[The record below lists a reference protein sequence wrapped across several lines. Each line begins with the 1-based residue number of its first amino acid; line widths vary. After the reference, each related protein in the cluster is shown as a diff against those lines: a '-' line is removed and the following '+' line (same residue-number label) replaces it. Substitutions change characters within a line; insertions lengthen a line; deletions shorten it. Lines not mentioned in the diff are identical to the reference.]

1 MSKKIAMNVRPQV
14 VSPQAD
20 KWVSQQ
26 DSPASGSTKR
36 LTVDV
41 PEDNHAR
48 FKAFCAMH
56 KTKMA
61 EEINAFIQRRI
72 TESAEQ
78 EGQKNNH
85 GA

>member
-1 MSKKIAMNVRPQV
+1 MSKKVAMNARPKV
-14 VSPQAD
+14 VSPEAD
-20 KWVSQQ
+20 KWVRQQ
-26 DSPASGSTKR
+26 ASSASGPTKR

-61 EEINAFIQRRI
+61 EEINAFIQRRL
-72 TESAEQ
+72 TEAGEQ
-78 EGQKNNH
+78 GGQRE
-85 GA
+85 

>member
-1 MSKKIAMNVRPQV
+1 MSKKIAMNARPQV

-20 KWVSQQ
+20 KWVGQQ
-26 DSPASGSTKR
+26 TSSHTGHTKR

-72 TESAEQ
+72 TEVEEQ
-78 EGQKNNH
+78 GT
-85 GA
+85 G

>member
-1 MSKKIAMNVRPQV
+1 MSKKVAIDARPKV
-14 VSPQAD
+14 VSPEAD
-20 KWVSQQ
+20 EWVSQQ
-26 DSPASGSTKR
+26 ASPVYRPTKR

-61 EEINAFIQRRI
+61 EEINAFIQRRL
-72 TESAEQ
+72 TEAGEQ
-78 EGQKNNH
+78 EGQRE
-85 GA
+85 

>member
-1 MSKKIAMNVRPQV
+1 MSKKVAMDARPKV
-14 VSPQAD
+14 VSPEAEQ
-20 KWVSQQ
+20 WVSQKA
-26 DSPASGSTKR
+26 SPASRPTKR

-61 EEINAFIQRRI
+61 EEINAFIQRRL
-72 TESAEQ
+72 TEAGQQ
-78 EGQKNNH
+78 EGQRE
-85 GA
+85 

>member
-1 MSKKIAMNVRPQV
+1 MSKKVAMNARPKV
-14 VSPQAD
+14 VLPEAD

-26 DSPASGSTKR
+26 ASPASRPTKR

-48 FKAFCAMH
+48 FKAFCAMR

-61 EEINAFIQRRI
+61 EEINTFIQRRL
-72 TESAEQ
+72 TEAGEQ
-78 EGQKNNH
+78 EGQRE
-85 GA
+85 

>member
-1 MSKKIAMNVRPQV
+1 MNARPQA

-20 KWVSQQ
+20 KWVAKQAAP
-26 DSPASGSTKR
+26 DTGPTKR

-41 PEDNHAR
+41 PEENHAR

-72 TESAEQ
+72 TEKEEQ
-78 EGQKNNH
+78 GTV
-85 GA
+85 

>member
-1 MSKKIAMNVRPQV
+1 MSKKIAMTARPQV
-14 VSPQAD
+14 VSSQAD
-20 KWVSQQ
+20 KWVSRQA
-26 DSPASGSTKR
+26 SPSPGPTKR

-61 EEINAFIQRRI
+61 EEINAFIQSRI
-72 TESAEQ
+72 TEAEEQ
-78 EGQKNNH
+78 EGQGEN
-85 GA
+85 

>member
-1 MSKKIAMNVRPQV
+1 MSKKILMAARPQA

-20 KWVSQQ
+20 KWVAQQ
-26 DSPASGSTKR
+26 ASAPPGPTKR

-61 EEINAFIQRRI
+61 EEINAFIERRI
-72 TESAEQ
+72 TEVEEQ
-78 EGQKNNH
+78 GTV
-85 GA
+85 

>member
-1 MSKKIAMNVRPQV
+1 MSKKIAMNARPQV
-14 VSPQAD
+14 VSSQAD

-26 DSPASGSTKR
+26 ASPAPGPTKR

-41 PEDNHAR
+41 PEENHAR

-72 TESAEQ
+72 TEAEEQ
-78 EGQKNNH
+78 EGQR
-85 GA
+85 GI

>member
-1 MSKKIAMNVRPQV
+1 MSKKIAMNARPQV

-20 KWVSQQ
+20 KWVGQQ
-26 DSPASGSTKR
+26 ALPNTGPTKR

-48 FKAFCAMH
+48 FKAFCALH

-61 EEINAFIQRRI
+61 EEINGFIQRRI
-72 TESAEQ
+72 SEVEEQ
-78 EGQKNNH
+78 GTV
-85 GA
+85 

>member
-1 MSKKIAMNVRPQV
+1 MSKKIAMNARPQV

-20 KWVSQQ
+20 KWVGQQ
-26 DSPASGSTKR
+26 ASAAPGTTKR

-41 PEDNHAR
+41 PEENHAR

-61 EEINAFIQRRI
+61 EQINAFIESRI
-72 TESAEQ
+72 GEVKEQ
-78 EGQKNNH
+78 GTV
-85 GA
+85 

>member
-1 MSKKIAMNVRPQV
+1 MSKKVAMDARPKV
-14 VSPQAD
+14 VSPEAEQ
-20 KWVSQQ
+20 WVSQKA
-26 DSPASGSTKR
+26 SPAARPTKR

-61 EEINAFIQRRI
+61 EEINAFIQHRL
-72 TESAEQ
+72 TEAGEQ
-78 EGQKNNH
+78 ADQRE
-85 GA
+85 